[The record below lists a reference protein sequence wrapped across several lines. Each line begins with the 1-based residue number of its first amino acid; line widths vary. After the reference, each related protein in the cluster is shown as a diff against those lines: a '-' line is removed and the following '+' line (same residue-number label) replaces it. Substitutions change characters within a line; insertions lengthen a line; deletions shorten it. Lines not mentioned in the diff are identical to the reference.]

1 MAFRL
6 YDLPEIEPS
15 SRVGFAGNR
24 IDRLSE
30 KRQDDSAFTALELP
44 ETRVLLLCGN
54 RLLLD
59 YAEEKAPRVLFS
71 AAEAQAFAPDLAEPV
86 LLGLLDGNPIVA
98 LTAALD
104 PDRLE
109 APFRAQDYRG
119 VYTDGLVPT
128 DLVGALAQAAALTAW
143 HTNHRFCGRC
153 GSRTEMKAGGAKR
166 RCPNCGAEHFPRTDP
181 VAIWLPVRGEKCIL
195 ARGPHFVTGTYS
207 CLAGFIE
214 QGETIEA
221 AVRRESREEMGHAIG
236 RVGYHASQPWPFP
249 YSLMIG
255 CHAEVLSDDFTVDRS
270 ELEDGRWFGKA
281 EVRAML
287 DGSHQDGL
295 RVPAP
300 GAIATHLIR
309 AWAESISSESA

>member
-15 SRVGFAGNR
+15 SLVGFAGNR

-44 ETRVLLLCGN
+44 ETRILMLGQN

-59 YAEEKAPRVLFS
+59 NSDAQAPRALFGLD
-71 AAEAQAFAPDLAEPV
+71 EARHFAPDLEEPI
-86 LLGLLDGNPIVA
+86 LLGMQDGAPIIA
-98 LTAALD
+98 LMTPFD
-104 PDRLE
+104 PETLPE
-109 APFRAQDYRG
+109 PFKAQDYRSL
-119 VYTDGLVPT
+119 YMEGLLGA
-128 DLVGALAQAAALTAW
+128 DLLGALAQAAALTAW

-153 GSRTEMKAGGAKR
+153 GHKSEMRAGGAKR
-166 RCPNCGAEHFPRTDP
+166 VCPHCNAEHFPRTDP
-181 VAIWLPVRGEKCIL
+181 VAIMLPVRGDKCIL
-195 ARGPHFVTGTYS
+195 ARGAHFVANSYS

-214 QGETIEA
+214 HGETIEA
-221 AVRRESREEMGHAIG
+221 AVRRESFEEMGLAIG

-255 CHAEVLSDDFTVDRS
+255 CHAEVLSDDFTIDHA
-270 ELEDGRWFGKA
+270 ELEDGRWFSKA

-287 DGSHQDGL
+287 SDTHEKGL
-295 RVPAP
+295 RVPAS

-309 AWAESISSESA
+309 AWAQD

>member
-15 SRVGFAGNR
+15 RLVGFAGNR

-44 ETRVLLLCGN
+44 ETRVMILGGN

-59 YAEEKAPRVLFS
+59 YTNESAPRALFTLK
-71 AAEAQAFAPDLAEPV
+71 EAQAFSCDLHEPV
-86 LLGLLDGNPIVA
+86 LLGLQDSAPLVA
-98 LTAALD
+98 VMAPLD
-104 PDRLE
+104 PEQLE
-109 APFRAQDYRG
+109 APYKAQDYRSI
-119 VYTDGLVPT
+119 YMEGLVPA
-128 DLVGALAQAAALTAW
+128 DIVGALAQAAALTAW
-143 HTNHRFCGRC
+143 HSNHRFCGRC
-153 GSRTEMKAGGAKR
+153 GTKSEMRAGGAKR
-166 RCPNCGAEHFPRTDP
+166 VCPNCGAEHFPRTDP
-181 VAIWLPVRGEKCIL
+181 VAIMLPIRGEKCIL
-195 ARGPHFVTGTYS
+195 ARSAHFAAGSYS

-214 QGETIEA
+214 HGETIEA
-221 AVRRESREEMGHAIG
+221 AVRRESFEEMGLSIG

-255 CHAEVLSDDFTVDRS
+255 CHAEVLSDDFAIDRS
-270 ELEDGRWFGKA
+270 ELEDGRWFEKS

-287 DGSHQDGL
+287 AGTHENEL
-295 RVPAP
+295 RVPAT

-309 AWAESISSESA
+309 AWAED